1 MALTIGQQIKRY
13 RENKGLTQAD
23 LAFIIGVDHSN
34 ISQIEND
41 KREINLSKLRK
52 ICEALD
58 VTIAQILEQKGI
70 V

>member
-13 RENKGLTQAD
+13 RENKGLTQAE

-41 KREINLSKLRK
+41 KREIGLTKLRK

-58 VTIAQILEQKGI
+58 VTITQILE
-70 V
+70 

>member
-13 RENKGLTQAD
+13 REKKGLTQAE
-23 LAFIIGVDHSN
+23 LAYIIGVDHSN

-41 KREINLSKLRK
+41 KREINLTKLRK

-58 VTIAQILEQKGI
+58 VMIAQILE
-70 V
+70 